1 MGDRPDAKPQQA
13 DCGPPEPNNTEY
25 DAVPTPAKSDS
36 GSDNIGRI
44 KMGSRHKA
52 LPEVATVY
60 LAAPIAAIA
69 LLIASGPVS
78 AADFTPQEQAL
89 IPAAKKESAVT
100 VLNAQFSDHTARLLG
115 EGFIKRYNLGP
126 DFKFNNLRKGTGATV
141 AQTRQEIQ
149 AGKHTA
155 DMLIVSAPGFF
166 DAAAKRGDFL
176 KLDSGYWKY
185 HEENARAA
193 GQYFKY
199 PYVVVPFAYTFQPV
213 WNSSCPGMEHFTA
226 HSYADVLKPELK
238 GKTIASDLTKSF
250 TYDNTAL
257 ALQEHGMN
265 LNDLW
270 TKLKATDPLVEFRT
284 EPKMQM
290 VISCQRPLDMWNLTG
305 RIYQNVLQKPDLLKI
320 IKWSTYK
327 EGQVMLGN
335 QAAVI
340 KGAPHPNA
348 AKLFMEYMLSK
359 EGADIMVVGEMMY
372 TFLKDYAPPPAAE
385 RYLFDMK
392 KTKIIGLDDWVAAQS
407 KFKALRQE
415 WQAKFQ

>member
-1 MGDRPDAKPQQA
+1 
-13 DCGPPEPNNTEY
+13 
-25 DAVPTPAKSDS
+25 
-36 GSDNIGRI
+36 
-44 KMGSRHKA
+44 MGSRPITSA
-52 LPEVATVY
+52 LCGIAP
-60 LAAPIAAIA
+60 LAAALITGAICA
-69 LLIASGPVS
+69 H
-78 AADFTPQEQAL
+78 AADYTPQEAKL
-89 IPAAKKESAVT
+89 IDAARKEGAVT
-100 VLNAQFSDHTARLLG
+100 VLNPQFSDSTAQKLG
-115 EGFIKRYNLGP
+115 EGFVQRYNLGP

-155 DMLIVSAPGFF
+155 DILIVSAPGFF
-166 DAAAKRGDFL
+166 AEAAKRGAL
-176 KLDSGYWKY
+176 EKLDSGYWKN
-185 HEENARAA
+185 HEEGARAA
-193 GQYFKY
+193 GQYFDY

-213 WNSSCPGMEHFTA
+213 WNSSCPGMENYSA

-257 ALQEHGMN
+257 ALQEAGMN
-265 LNDLW
+265 LDDLW
-270 TKLKATDPLVEFRT
+270 TRLKATDPLVEFRT

-305 RIYQNVLQKPDLLKI
+305 RIYQNVLKKPDLLKV

-348 AKLFMEYMLSK
+348 AKLFIEYMLSK
-359 EGADIMVVGEMMY
+359 PGTDIMVVGEMMY
-372 TFLKDYAPPPAAE
+372 TFMKDYTPPPEAQK
-385 RYLFDMK
+385 YLFDMK
-392 KTKIIGLDDWVAAQS
+392 TTKLLGLKDWVAAQA
-407 KFKALRQE
+407 KFSALRAD